1 VVRNG
6 QLAETSVL
14 VTAHEPEGVAF
25 VDGIE
30 IGPVLDRLGRG
41 PLPGRAEF
49 ATRILSNA
57 PQRTAF
63 RIHEWLSARGISAKP
78 GLQTE
83 EVRP

>member
-1 VVRNG
+1 M
-6 QLAETSVL
+6 
-14 VTAHEPEGVAF
+14 
-25 VDGIE
+25 
-30 IGPVLDRLGRG
+30 LDRLGRG